1 MLRRVND
8 LIKNKVHTNI
18 ISVYK
23 LTAKEA
29 CMFLEKH
36 MSPSV
41 KDSKK
46 EALINVAETSM
57 SSKLIGPEKDLF
69 SYMIVES
76 V

>member
-1 MLRRVND
+1 
-8 LIKNKVHTNI
+8 
-18 ISVYK
+18 
-23 LTAKEA
+23 
-29 CMFLEKH
+29 
-36 MSPSV
+36 MSLSV
-41 KDSKK
+41 KDIRK